1 VRQGAD
7 ETESCLRARRLGEAN
22 LSFLAASRGEGL
34 ESFVRSGRVEMEAD
48 LESPLKERLQVGP
61 GQMGVSPSFEQTERQ
76 VFCRAKTSRN
86 DLPEQAAPLEELS
99 EHVGNLQ
106 QEVEKILADVEL
118 LV

>member
-1 VRQGAD
+1 
-7 ETESCLRARRLGEAN
+7 
-22 LSFLAASRGEGL
+22 
-34 ESFVRSGRVEMEAD
+34 MEAD